1 MHFSSLKDKSPLLA
15 VMPYYGVIEEI
26 WEVDYV
32 KIRFPIFKCKWVNVN
47 NGVRIDRLGFTL
59 VDVNGRSF
67 GDKPFIM
74 ADQAKQVFYITDQE
88 NKMWSVALQGNRVI
102 DIDEEMNSN
111 YSIPESTPFS
121 SCLSD
126 MNEEDEADNEPGIRS
141 DHQEGIWEDIT
152 L

>member
-1 MHFSSLKDKSPLLA
+1 
-15 VMPYYGVIEEI
+15 MPYYGIIEEI

-32 KIRFPIFKCKWVNVN
+32 KIRFPIFKCKWVDVN

-74 ADQAKQVFYITDQE
+74 ADQAQQVFYIIDQE
-88 NKMWSVALQGNRVI
+88 NKMWSVALQGKRVI
-102 DIDEEMNSN
+102 DIDEENSN
-111 YSIPESTPFS
+111 YGIPKSTPFS
-121 SCLSD
+121 RGLPD
-126 MNEEDEADNEPGIRS
+126 MNEEDEADNEPSIRS